1 MLPVATLTGL
11 TATGDCVVG
20 PGAPNLL
27 ANGMPIACLGDAVAG
42 AMCVGSLTS
51 TTSMMIMDGRPAA
64 TLTSVAMGTNP
75 AALGA
80 PASVPVVLSVG
91 LNSLF

>member
-27 ANGMPIACLGDAVAG
+27 VDFLPVACLGDAVAG
-42 AMCVGSLTS
+42 PMCVGSLAT
-51 TTSMMIMDGRPAA
+51 TTSMVLVDGRPAA
-64 TLTSVAMGTNP
+64 TLTSMAVGVNP
-75 AALGA
+75 AAMGI
-80 PASVPVVLSVG
+80 PASVPVVMTEG
-91 LNSLF
+91 MTSLF